1 MLLSCVFIYFL
12 IKYRDE
18 GDLLTRIPQGS
29 RLMEQMLPGTVLV
42 ATAKGKQSPR
52 GLLLTWLK

>member
-42 ATAKGKQSPR
+42 AVAKGKQSPR